1 MNVMKLDDHPDRS
14 YRAGAGDAE
23 SMALAVRERLHPFVS
38 HAIRDHHTTEDVL
51 QDVLVVLIEQGH
63 VLRHPGCFWPWVY
76 RVAWSK
82 VQDHFRDRA
91 RLRRVLD
98 PDRSVSEATASDPLD
113 GVEQRETFEQLAAAL
128 GQLSQHCRTVL
139 YLRFHEQMP
148 YAQIAALMHC
158 TPGQIR
164 IQLHRAKRQLRDHLL
179 ASCA

>member
-23 SMALAVRERLHPFVS
+23 GMALAVRERLHPFVS

-98 PDRSVSEATASDPLD
+98 PDRSVSEA
-113 GVEQRETFEQLAAAL
+113 FEQLAAAL
-128 GQLSQHCRTVL
+128 GQLSQHYRTVL